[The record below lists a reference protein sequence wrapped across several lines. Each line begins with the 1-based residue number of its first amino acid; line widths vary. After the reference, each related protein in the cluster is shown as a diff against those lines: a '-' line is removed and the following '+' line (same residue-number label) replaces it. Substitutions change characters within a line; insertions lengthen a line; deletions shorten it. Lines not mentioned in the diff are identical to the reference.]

1 MLGRIFTRCVRRQ
14 LLVLPLLLAALPLA
28 APTLAAEL
36 VVDNTEGTVQIHV
49 KNIFAKLGVNDR
61 TGAVQVA
68 VRRGLIHMR

>member
-1 MLGRIFTRCVRRQ
+1 MLGI
-14 LLVLPLLLAALPLA
+14 
-28 APTLAAEL
+28 
-36 VVDNTEGTVQIHV
+36 TEGTVQIHV